1 MAAGKFVRIAGFVV
15 GLQAA
20 VIHDLVN
27 IIIELCLGHQV
38 MLAHSLTDDLTN
50 RQTRGQAGERVL
62 EDDLHLGTQVTQ
74 LPAGHIVHFFAV
86 EQYLTAGFFAGKAQ
100 DCTAGGGFAA
110 AGFADQTHGMAAL
123 EVEGNAIDSLDMTH
137 GLGHQAALDGEVFFK
152 LVDHQNIL
160 IIIGDGGIVQLFC
173 VFCLCH
179 RHSPAFR
186 LFS

>member
-1 MAAGKFVRIAGFVV
+1 MV

-86 EQYLTAGFFAGKAQ
+86 EQYLTAGFFA
-100 DCTAGGGFAA
+100 
-110 AGFADQTHGMAAL
+110 
-123 EVEGNAIDSLDMTH
+123 
-137 GLGHQAALDGEVFFK
+137 
-152 LVDHQNIL
+152 
-160 IIIGDGGIVQLFC
+160 
-173 VFCLCH
+173 
-179 RHSPAFR
+179 
-186 LFS
+186 